1 MTKLFT
7 LSGGHLFSIYDGCRA
22 EGIDLVD
29 VRHESAAA
37 FAAEG
42 WAKVTR
48 EPGVCALTAGPGVT
62 NGMSA
67 LGSAQ
72 QNNSPMLVLGGRA
85 PAMRWGQGSLQEVD
99 HVPFVRP
106 LVKLAATA
114 SSTAEIPGLID
125 DAWTQALRPHGGP
138 TFIDFPLDH
147 VFMEAEEP
155 EPAEHVPHPPA
166 VPDGRM
172 LDRAAALL
180 RDAERPVI
188 MAGTNL
194 YWGHGEAALRELAEA
209 LGIPVF
215 LNGLARGC
223 LPADHPLFFSRARSA
238 GLKGADVALVIGV
251 PMDFRLGF
259 GQSFGEDC
267 ELIVIDV
274 AEPERE
280 HPRPVAAELYGDL
293 PGTLRALAAG
303 GGRAAPEWAERLRAV
318 EQEKRAGEAEQL
330 ADERAPLHPLR
341 VYAELGAV
349 LDRDAIV
356 ICDGG
361 DFASYAGRAI
371 ESYEPGCWLDP
382 GPFGCLGCGP
392 GYALAA
398 KLARPDR
405 QVVLLLG
412 DGAFGFSGMEWD
424 TLARHGVG
432 VVGVVGNNGIWGLE
446 KHPMEF
452 LYGYSVVADLRPETR
467 YDAVVEAL
475 GGDGALV
482 REPAAAAPGAGA
494 RAGGGRAGAR
504 ERADGPRG
512 RLPEVGE
519 PRLRREA
526 ASRNGE
532 AASSW
537 PRQDGQGYVPWG
549 PLNDP
554 GGGRRR
560 LMRQSPGSM
569 RRGTAAGGTTALT
582 DASSIAPLST
592 LDHRTNVQDWRQA
605 ALNEPDPAPLPR
617 GCRGPRPRP
626 RRARTRPGRGSGR

>member
-1 MTKLFT
+1 MTTERHEETMRLHGGRLVARRLKAHGASKLFT
-7 LSGGHLFSIYDGCRA
+7 ISGGHLFSIYDGCRA
-22 EGIDLVD
+22 EGIELVD

-72 QNNSPMLVLGGRA
+72 QNHSPMLVLGGRA
-85 PAMRWGQGSLQEVD
+85 PAWRWGQGSLQEVD

-114 SSTAEIPGLID
+114 SSAAEIPGLID
-125 DAWTQALRPHGGP
+125 DAWRAALRPHSGP
-138 TFIDFPLDH
+138 TFVDFPLDH
-147 VFMEAEEP
+147 VFSEAEEA
-155 EPAEHVPHPPA
+155 EPAEAAPHAPIA
-166 VPDGRM
+166 PDARM
-172 LDRAAALL
+172 LDRAVALL
-180 RDAERPVI
+180 RDAERPVL

-194 YWGHGEAALRELAEA
+194 YWGRAEQALRALAEA
-209 LGIPVF
+209 AGIPVF

-223 LPADHPLFFSRARSA
+223 LPADHPLFYSRVRSA
-238 GLKGADVALVIGV
+238 GLKGADVALVAGV

-259 GQSFGEDC
+259 GQAFDEHC
-267 ELIVIDV
+267 ELIVLDV

-280 HPRPVAAELYGDL
+280 HPRRVAAELYGDL
-293 PGTLRALAAG
+293 DGTLRALAGAAAG
-303 GGRAAPEWAERLRAV
+303 GSTTREWTDHLRAI
-318 EQEKRAGEAEQL
+318 EQQKRAGERAEL

-341 VYAELGAV
+341 IYGELGRL
-349 LDRDAIV
+349 LDRDAIIV
-356 ICDGG
+356 CDGG

-371 ESYEPGCWLDP
+371 DSYEPGCWLDP

-398 KLARPDR
+398 KLAHPER

-475 GGDGALV
+475 GGHGSLV
-482 REPAAAAPGAGA
+482 REPAELRPALE
-494 RAGGGRAGAR
+494 RAMA
-504 ERADGPRG
+504 ADGPA
-512 RLPEVGE
+512 LV
-519 PRLRREA
+519 
-526 ASRNGE
+526 N
-532 AASSW
+532 
-537 PRQDGQGYVPWG
+537 V
-549 PLNDP
+549 
-554 GGGRRR
+554 
-560 LMRQSPGSM
+560 
-569 RRGTAAGGTTALT
+569 LT
-582 DASSIAPLST
+582 DPSVAY
-592 LDHRTNVQDWRQA
+592 
-605 ALNEPDPAPLPR
+605 PR
-617 GCRGPRPRP
+617 S
-626 RRARTRPGRGSGR
+626 ANLA